1 MSGVTACKVCR
12 GVEPAVVDKL
22 LVWGRAP
29 RWIAPKFGHTRR
41 AVARHER
48 TCLVGARRAKVEADL
63 MSMAAEEGGVHS

>member
-1 MSGVTACKVCR
+1 MTACKVCR

-41 AVARHER
+41 DVARHEKA
-48 TCLVGARRAKVEADL
+48 CLVGERRRRVEADL
-63 MSMAAEEGGVHS
+63 LAIANEAEGGGGLT